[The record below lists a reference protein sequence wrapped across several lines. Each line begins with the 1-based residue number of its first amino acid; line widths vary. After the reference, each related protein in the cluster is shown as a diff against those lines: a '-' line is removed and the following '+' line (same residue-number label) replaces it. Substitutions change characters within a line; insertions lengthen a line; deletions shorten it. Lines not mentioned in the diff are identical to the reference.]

1 MMWCTCILL
10 YFLDAISAMLMYLI
24 DMELLFLCFGRAR
37 ALFLLFVVER
47 FLPANFALCIL
58 GWLFMFSIR
67 GFFGSFLF
75 LFSGGGRV

>member
-1 MMWCTCILL
+1 
-10 YFLDAISAMLMYLI
+10 MLMYLI

-37 ALFLLFVVER
+37 ALFLLFVVEC

-75 LFSGGGRV
+75 LFSGGGWGGALVGGCGGCCGGLCL